1 MKSFIHRRGFR
12 RGHSNEPLKIMN
24 TITDL
29 IKSGLDALIRGH
41 GKRQLLKLGA
51 VTVPALGIAQ
61 NDWDATTATIVAA
74 ALILVEIVFSKLN
87 AIRLNKAATPPM
99 VD

>member
-12 RGHSNEPLKIMN
+12 RGHSNQPIRIMDTLK
-24 TITDL
+24 DL

-51 VTVPALGIAQ
+51 VTVPALGITQ
-61 NDWDATTATIVAA
+61 GDWNATTATIVAA
-74 ALILVEIVFSKLN
+74 ALMLIEIIFSKLN
-87 AIRLNKAATPPM
+87 AIRLKKAANPTLA
-99 VD
+99 D

>member
-1 MKSFIHRRGFR
+1 MKSFIHRRGFK
-12 RGHSNEPLKIMN
+12 RGHGKPLKIMN

-74 ALILVEIVFSKLN
+74 ALILVEIIFSKLN
-87 AIRLNKAATPPM
+87 AIRLNKAASPPL

>member
-12 RGHSNEPLKIMN
+12 RGHSNEPFKIMN
-24 TITDL
+24 ALSEL

-61 NDWDATTATIVAA
+61 HDWNATTATIVAG
-74 ALILVEIVFSKLN
+74 ALMVVEIIFSKIN
-87 AIRLNKAATPPM
+87 ANRLKKAASPPL

>member
-12 RGHSNEPLKIMN
+12 RGHSNEPFKIMN
-24 TITDL
+24 AL
-29 IKSGLDALIRGH
+29 SELMKSGLDALIRGH

-74 ALILVEIVFSKLN
+74 ALMVMEIIFSKIN
-87 AIRLNKAATPPM
+87 ATRLKKAAKPPLA
-99 VD
+99 D

>member
-1 MKSFIHRRGFR
+1 MHNFIHRRGFKR
-12 RGHSNEPLKIMN
+12 SHGKPIILMN

-74 ALILVEIVFSKLN
+74 ALMLVEIIFSKIN
-87 AIRLNKAATPPM
+87 ANRLKKAATPPL